1 MKRMMMNGLHLGEK
15 LRNVLHAPKRTEKE
29 QNAGKTN
36 PAQCPIEEKQDMTD
50 EEVLDFLIPKML
62 ECMKKKIDPLP
73 EQGKFDSHSVSIT
86 YPGTTCE
93 AYLNYTYDPID
104 GGDRNRRLRVA
115 MRHHD
120 SDRVVSFYL
129 FKGSKAECLAWL
141 EQPGILESLKKDYAE
156 LYTSVKEAED

>member
-1 MKRMMMNGLHLGEK
+1 MKRMMMNGMHLGEK
-15 LRNVLHAPKRTEKE
+15 LRSILHSPKRTEKE

-104 GGDRNRRLRVA
+104 GGDRNRRLRA
-115 MRHHD
+115 SMCRQG
-120 SDRVVSFYL
+120 SDRMISHYL

-141 EQPGILESLKKDYAE
+141 EKPGNQEVLKKDYAE
-156 LYTSVKEAED
+156 LFSSVERADE